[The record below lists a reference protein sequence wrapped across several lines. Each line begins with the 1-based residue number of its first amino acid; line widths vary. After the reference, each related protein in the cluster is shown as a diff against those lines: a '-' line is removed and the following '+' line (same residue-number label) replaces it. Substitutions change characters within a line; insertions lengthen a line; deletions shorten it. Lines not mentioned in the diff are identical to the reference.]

1 MHKENLFIKNKRAF
15 TLIELLVVIAVIAV
29 IASIGIP
36 IFAGQVRK
44 ARQSIVDENA
54 RLIAHRGQTMITQTE
69 ADGNF
74 VANAV
79 TLQQICNNLG
89 LDVTKVAEPTAR
101 RIEMSNGIQVSE
113 TIMQIT
119 YTDGGYVGIWKR
131 S

>member
-1 MHKENLFIKNKRAF
+1 MVCIKLIKNKRAF

-36 IFAGQVRK
+36 VFAGQVRK
-44 ARQSIVDENA
+44 AKQAIVDENA

-74 VANAV
+74 VSNGV
-79 TLQQICNNLG
+79 TLQQICNNLN
-89 LDVTKVAEPTAR
+89 LDATKVAEPVVR
-101 RIEMSNGIQVSE
+101 RAEMSNGIQVSE